1 MERQDNRFFNGFI
14 VGLIIGAAA
23 VFLFGTE
30 KGKKILKTISDEGL
44 EKLSD
49 LIEESELGEDI
60 LEEVEPVDEVVEEP
74 EIKTEEKTE
83 KKSPKKRFF
92 RRVRK

>member
-1 MERQDNRFFNGFI
+1 MERQENRFFNGFI
-14 VGLIIGAAA
+14 VGLVVGAVI

-30 KGKKILKTISDEGL
+30 KGKKVLKTISDEGL

-49 LIEESELGEDI
+49 LIEESELDEDI

-74 EIKTEEKTE
+74 EIKSEEKDE
-83 KKSPKKRFF
+83 KKSTKKRFF
-92 RRVRK
+92 RRVKK